1 MDRGDATCFMF
12 FWLTGSKRPKRLSPS
27 IPGRMGLLQGRK
39 AVCFPGFE
47 SYLTGASIPDK
58 PVVSD
63 GCFITARG
71 AGCAF
76 LFAHA
81 IIERLRGK
89 ETADRILAEIQYA
102 C

>member
-1 MDRGDATCFMF
+1 
-12 FWLTGSKRPKRLSPS
+12 
-27 IPGRMGLLQGRK
+27 MGLLQGRE